1 MWTLPEKSTSLVA
14 VTVAENGLRMTGDM
28 LVHEETNPLT
38 EILALGFEAVPFA
51 ALFYQPDDNLTL
63 LWRNSAHAVM
73 SGSVGAD
80 ISGMGMFEAFP
91 PSADAAG
98 SDAVNFIRNATD
110 EIMRTGKPQEV
121 GPARFDLLSDEGHYV
136 EHHWQMHFAPIRKDG
151 KIIAILQT
159 ARDVTEAT
167 LTARLAQSHRRAA
180 MSTTSVAYF
189 SYDPETDLFLRNDAI
204 DAMFG
209 FAPEEAGPH
218 AAPFFERVHKDD
230 IGAVH
235 DEVARVLA
243 APHGEIASFDYRVP
257 LPSGEERFV
266 RIRGEIA
273 TDPVDR
279 RPKLVGTFVD
289 LTDIETARRDLQQ
302 AVHVREA
309 LVIEANHRIKNS
321 LQIALSLLR
330 LQSSKLMMAGGP
342 AADRAREALRAVES
356 RVRAVAD
363 VHAAIQIDDD
373 VAQIE
378 LVTLFNRLVLS
389 TRKSAELPEGAMIF
403 TYPTEVIRLKSD
415 TAIALSLML
424 NELLTNAIKYGAP
437 RERAPVTLDLVID
450 DGRELQITVSNAD
463 LNAGAS
469 QLDIDSTG
477 TGERLVQQFAT
488 QIGAEIDRTKDGKRV
503 VAKIT
508 MPLEPSPIALDPAQ

>member
-1 MWTLPEKSTSLVA
+1 MTSDVLVSQ
-14 VTVAENGLRMTGDM
+14 
-28 LVHEETNPLT
+28 ETSSLSD
-38 EILALGFEAVPFA
+38 ILALGFEAVPFA
-51 ALFYQPDDNLTL
+51 ALFYLPDDKLTL

-91 PSADAAG
+91 PSADAEGA
-98 SDAVNFIRNATD
+98 DAVNFIRNATD
-110 EIMRTGKPQEV
+110 DIMRTGKPQEV

-151 KIIAILQT
+151 EIIAILQT

-180 MSTTSVAYF
+180 TSTAAVAYF
-189 SYDPETDLFLRNDAI
+189 SYDPETDLFLRHDGI

-209 FAPEEAGPH
+209 FAPDEAGLY
-218 AAPFFERVHKDD
+218 AAPFFQRVHEDD
-230 IGAVH
+230 IGAVYA
-235 DEVARVLA
+235 EVERVLA
-243 APHGEIASFDYRVP
+243 APHGDIASFDYRVC

-279 RPKLVGTFVD
+279 KPKLVGTFVD

-309 LVIEANHRIKNS
+309 LVVEANHRIKNS

-330 LQSSKLMMAGGP
+330 LQANKLMVAGGP
-342 AADRAREALRAVES
+342 AADKAREALRAVES

-373 VAQIE
+373 VAQID

-389 TRKSAELPEGAMIF
+389 TRKSAELPDEAMVF
-403 TYPTEVIRLKSD
+403 THPTERIRLKSD

-437 RERAPVTLDLVID
+437 NAQSPVTLDLDVSD
-450 DGRELQITVSNAD
+450 DRALQITVANAD
-463 LNAGAS
+463 RDTTKTN
-469 QLDIDSTG
+469 LDIDSTG

-503 VAKIT
+503 VARVT
-508 MPLEPSPIALDPAQ
+508 MPLEEQRG

>member
-1 MWTLPEKSTSLVA
+1 MSTDVFASGISD
-14 VTVAENGLRMTGDM
+14 ENSTIKD
-28 LVHEETNPLT
+28 
-38 EILALGFEAVPFA
+38 ILALGFEAVPFA
-51 ALFYQPDDNLTL
+51 ALFYLPDDRLTL

-73 SGSVGAD
+73 SSSVGVD

-91 PSADAAG
+91 PSSDAEG
-98 SDAVNFIRNATD
+98 SDAVNFIRIATS
-110 EIMRTGKPQEV
+110 EIMNTGEPQEV
-121 GPARFDLLSDEGHYV
+121 GPARFDLLNDEGHYV
-136 EHHWQMHFAPIRKDG
+136 EHHWQMHFAPIHKDG

-180 MSTTSVAYF
+180 TSTASVAYF
-189 SYDPETDLFLRNDAI
+189 SYDPETDLFLRHDAI

-209 FAPEEAGPH
+209 FEPDEAGPY

-230 IGAVH
+230 IEAVH
-235 DEVARVLA
+235 AEVARVLA

-279 RPKLVGTFVD
+279 RAKLVGTFVD
-289 LTDIETARRDLQQ
+289 LTDIETARRDLQK
-302 AVHVREA
+302 AVKVREA
-309 LVIEANHRIKNS
+309 LVVEANHRIKNS

-330 LQSSKLMMAGGP
+330 LQSSKLMVAGGP
-342 AADRAREALRAVES
+342 AADKARDALRAVES

-373 VAQIE
+373 VARID
-378 LVTLFNRLVLS
+378 LVNLFNRLVQS
-389 TRKSAELPEGAMIF
+389 IRKSAELPETAMVF
-403 TYPTEVIRLKSD
+403 NHPSEVIPLKSD

-437 RERAPVTLDLVID
+437 RKGTPVTLDLSIV
-450 DGRELQITVSNAD
+450 DGNMLKFTVANTD
-463 LNAGAS
+463 LNTEATR
-469 QLDIDSTG
+469 LDIDSSG
-477 TGERLVQQFAT
+477 TGERLVQQFAL
-488 QIGAEIDRTKDGKRV
+488 QIGAEIDRQKDGKQV
-503 VAKIT
+503 VATIT
-508 MPLEPSPIALDPAQ
+508 MPLDT

>member
-1 MWTLPEKSTSLVA
+1 
-14 VTVAENGLRMTGDM
+14 MTGD
-28 LVHEETNPLT
+28 LRVSQETTPLT
-38 EILALGFEAVPFA
+38 DILALGFEAVPFA
-51 ALFYQPDDNLTL
+51 ALFYLPDDKLTL

-91 PSADAAG
+91 PSADAEG
-98 SDAVNFIRNATD
+98 SDAVNFIRSATD
-110 EIMRTGKPQEV
+110 AIMRTGKSQEV

-151 KIIAILQT
+151 EIIAILQT

-180 MSTTSVAYF
+180 TSTASVAYF
-189 SYDPETDLFLRNDAI
+189 SYDPVTDLFLRHDAI

-209 FAPEEAGPH
+209 FAPDEAGPY
-218 AAPFFERVHKDD
+218 AAPFFDRVHPDD
-230 IGAVH
+230 IAAVH
-235 DEVARVLA
+235 AEVARVLA

-302 AVHVREA
+302 AVQVREA
-309 LVIEANHRIKNS
+309 LVVEANHRIKNS

-373 VAQIE
+373 VAQID
-378 LVTLFNRLVLS
+378 LLTLFNRLVLS
-389 TRKSAELPEGAMIF
+389 TRKSAELPDAAMVF
-403 TYPTEVIRLKSD
+403 THPDNVIRLRSD

-424 NELLTNAIKYGAP
+424 NELLTNAIKYGGP
-437 RERAPVTLDLVID
+437 RETAPVTLDLGITG
-450 DGRELQITVSNAD
+450 DGVLEITVSNAD
-463 LNAGAS
+463 LNADAS

-477 TGERLVQQFAT
+477 TGERLVQQFAA
-488 QIGAEIDRTKDGKRV
+488 QIGATIDRMKDGKRV
-503 VAKIT
+503 VATIT
-508 MPLEPSPIALDPAQ
+508 MPLEPAPPVSEAAR

>member
-1 MWTLPEKSTSLVA
+1 MTIDVPVFDETDSL
-14 VTVAENGLRMTGDM
+14 N
-28 LVHEETNPLT
+28 

-51 ALFYQPDDNLTL
+51 ALFYLPDAKLTL

-73 SGSVGAD
+73 SASVGAD

-91 PSADAAG
+91 PSADAEG

-110 EIMRTGKPQEV
+110 EILRTGKPQEV

-136 EHHWQMHFAPIRKDG
+136 EHHWQMHFAPIRKDD

-180 MSTTSVAYF
+180 TSTASVAYF
-189 SYDPETDLFLRNDAI
+189 SYDPENDLFLRHDAI

-209 FAPEEAGPH
+209 FAPNEAGPY
-218 AAPFFERVHKDD
+218 AAPFFERVHEDD

-235 DEVARVLA
+235 KEVARVLA

-279 RPKLVGTFVD
+279 RSKLVGTFVD
-289 LTDIETARRDLQQ
+289 LTDIETARRELQQ

-309 LVIEANHRIKNS
+309 LVVEANHRIKNS

-373 VAQIE
+373 VAQID

-389 TRKSAELPEGAMIF
+389 TRKSAELPEAAMVF
-403 TYPTEVIRLKSD
+403 NYPTEEIRLKSD

-424 NELLTNAIKYGAP
+424 NELLTNAIKYGGP
-437 RERAPVTLDLVID
+437 SDTAPVTLDLEITGD
-450 DGRELQITVSNAD
+450 RSLLITVANAD
-463 LNAGAS
+463 LNTTEPS
-469 QLDIDSTG
+469 IDIDSSG
-477 TGERLVQQFAT
+477 TGERLVQQFAA
-488 QIGAEIDRTKDGKRV
+488 QIGADIDRAKDGVRV
-503 VAKIT
+503 VARVT
-508 MPLEPSPIALDPAQ
+508 MPLGE

>member
-1 MWTLPEKSTSLVA
+1 MTMNLPVS
-14 VTVAENGLRMTGDM
+14 GR
-28 LVHEETNPLT
+28 T
-38 EILALGFEAVPFA
+38 EALNDILALGFEAVPFA
-51 ALFYQPDDNLTL
+51 ALFYLPDDKLTL
-63 LWRNSAHAVM
+63 VWRNSAHAVM
-73 SGSVGAD
+73 SSSVGAD
-80 ISGMGMFEAFP
+80 ITGMGMFEAFP
-91 PSADAAG
+91 PSDDAEG
-98 SDAVNFIRNATD
+98 SGAVDFIRQATD

-136 EHHWQMHFAPIRKDG
+136 QHHWQMHFAPIRKDG
-151 KIIAILQT
+151 EIIAILQT

-180 MSTTSVAYF
+180 TSTASVAYF
-189 SYDPETDLFLRNDAI
+189 SYDPATDLFLRHDAI

-209 FAPEEAGPH
+209 FAPDEAGPY
-218 AAPFFERVHKDD
+218 AKPFFERVHPDD
-230 IGAVH
+230 VAAVH
-235 DEVARVLA
+235 AEVARVLA

-289 LTDIETARRDLQQ
+289 LTDIETARRDLEQ
-302 AVHVREA
+302 AVHMREA
-309 LVIEANHRIKNS
+309 LVVEANHRIKNS

-342 AADRAREALRAVES
+342 AADQARDALRAVES

-373 VAQIE
+373 VAQID
-378 LVTLFNRLVLS
+378 LLTLFNRLVQS
-389 TRKSAELPEGAMIF
+389 TRKAAELPDAALIF
-403 TYPTEVIRLKSD
+403 THPTDLIRLKSD

-437 RERAPVTLDLVID
+437 RVNSPVTLDLGFID
-450 DGRELQITVSNAD
+450 GDVLRITVANAD
-463 LNAGAS
+463 LNASAPR
-469 QLDIDSTG
+469 LDIDSSG
-477 TGERLVQQFAT
+477 TGERLVQQFAA
-488 QIGAEIDRTKDGKRV
+488 QIGAEIDRKKEGGRV
-503 VAKIT
+503 TATIT
-508 MPLEPSPIALDPAQ
+508 VPLGA

>member
-1 MWTLPEKSTSLVA
+1 MQLSERPESI
-14 VTVAENGLRMTGDM
+14 
-28 LVHEETNPLT
+28 T

-51 ALFYQPDDNLTL
+51 ALFYLPDDKLTV

-73 SGSVGAD
+73 SSSVGAD
-80 ISGMGMFEAFP
+80 IAGMGMFEAFP
-91 PSADAAG
+91 PSDDAEG
-98 SDAVNFIRNATD
+98 SDAVNFIRTATD
-110 EIMRTGKPQEV
+110 DVMRTGKPQEV

-136 EHHWQMHFAPIRKDG
+136 EHHWQMHFAPIQKDG
-151 KIIAILQT
+151 NVIAILQT

-180 MSTTSVAYF
+180 TSTASVAYF
-189 SYDPETDLFLRNDAI
+189 SYDPETDLFLRHDAI

-209 FAPEEAGPH
+209 FAPQEAGPY
-218 AAPFFERVHKDD
+218 AAPFFERVHEDD

-235 DEVARVLA
+235 AEVARVLD

-289 LTDIETARRDLQQ
+289 LTDMENARRDLEK
-302 AVHVREA
+302 AVHLREA
-309 LVIEANHRIKNS
+309 LVVEANHRIKNS

-330 LQSSKLMMAGGP
+330 LQSSRLIVAGGP
-342 AADRAREALRAVES
+342 AAEKARESLRAVES

-373 VAQIE
+373 AAKID
-378 LVTLFNRLVLS
+378 LMTLFNRLVMS
-389 TRKSAELPEGAMIF
+389 TRKSAELPDAAMVF
-403 TYPTEVIRLKSD
+403 THPSEVIQLKSD

-424 NELLTNAIKYGAP
+424 NELLTNAIKYGSP
-437 RERAPVTLDLVID
+437 HEQSPVTLVVDVTPERVLHV
-450 DGRELQITVSNAD
+450 TVDNAHQV
-463 LNAGAS
+463 AEAT
-469 QLDIDSTG
+469 LDIDSGG
-477 TGERLVQQFAT
+477 TGERLIQQFAA
-488 QIGAEIDRTKDGKRV
+488 QIGAEVNRVKEDDRVTAR
-503 VAKIT
+503 IT
-508 MPLEPSPIALDPAQ
+508 MPLAPVEL

>member
-1 MWTLPEKSTSLVA
+1 MTSDTLVSEETTSLS
-14 VTVAENGLRMTGDM
+14 D
-28 LVHEETNPLT
+28 
-38 EILALGFEAVPFA
+38 ILALGFEAVPFA
-51 ALFYQPDDNLTL
+51 ALFYLPDDKLTL

-91 PSADAAG
+91 PSADADGA
-98 SDAVNFIRNATD
+98 DAVNFIRNATD

-151 KIIAILQT
+151 KIIAVLQT

-180 MSTTSVAYF
+180 TSTAAVAYF
-189 SYDPETDLFLRNDAI
+189 SYDPETDLFLRHDGI

-209 FAPEEAGPH
+209 FKPDEAGLF
-218 AAPFFERVHKDD
+218 AAPFFQRVHADD
-230 IGAVH
+230 IGAVYA
-235 DEVARVLA
+235 EVERVLA
-243 APHGEIASFDYRVP
+243 APHGDIASFDYRVC
-257 LPSGEERFV
+257 LPTGEERFV

-279 RPKLVGTFVD
+279 KPKLVGTFVD
-289 LTDIETARRDLQQ
+289 LTDIETARRDLQK

-309 LVIEANHRIKNS
+309 LVVEANHRIKNS

-373 VAQIE
+373 AAQID

-389 TRKSAELPEGAMIF
+389 TRKSAELPDAAMVF
-403 TYPTEVIRLKSD
+403 THPSQRISLKSD

-437 RERAPVTLDLVID
+437 SEHAPVTLDLEFLEA
-450 DGRELQITVSNAD
+450 RELRFTVANAD
-463 LNAGAS
+463 LNATEPS
-469 QLDIDSTG
+469 LDIDSSG
-477 TGERLVQQFAT
+477 TGERLVQQFAA
-488 QIGAEIDRTKDGKRV
+488 QIGAEIDRTKHGKRV
-503 VAKIT
+503 IARVT
-508 MPLEPSPIALDPAQ
+508 MPLTG